1 MDSENVK
8 IFLLCEFKVR
18 NIVVNATKKNAIY
31 MWIIIKLH
39 KNLNDSAKAMN
50 RIAFYLLLK
59 MMNCDNIYVQ
69 IHRKDVQ
76 ILHRYTK
83 NPNIRR
89 IYN

>member
-18 NIVVNATKKNAIY
+18 NIVVNATKRIY
-31 MWIIIKLH
+31 MWIILIKLH
-39 KNLNDSAKAMN
+39 KNLNDSTKAMN

-76 ILHRYTK
+76 ILHRYS
-83 NPNIRR
+83 NIRR